1 MNFGEFT
8 PLTFKEFET
17 EMALS
22 LPTIESP
29 LRPMDKNFINKID
42 EIMFYIPNIKKC
54 EGEGEKVFGLFM
66 SALH

>member
-1 MNFGEFT
+1 
-8 PLTFKEFET
+8 
-17 EMALS
+17 
-22 LPTIESP
+22 
-29 LRPMDKNFINKID
+29 MDKNFINKID